1 METAKEPQLSPEYVL
16 AERII
21 NELFRAREKFPGKNA
36 TFPALVEEVGEL
48 ATALME
54 ETTERV
60 HKEAIQVAVM
70 AMRIILDGDQTLDV
84 WSEYKN
90 LDRLIND

>member
-1 METAKEPQLSPEYVL
+1 MKTANEPPLSPEYAL
-16 AERII
+16 ADRII

-54 ETTERV
+54 EPTYRV
-60 HKEAIQVAVM
+60 HNEAIQVAVM
-70 AMRIILDGDQTLDV
+70 AMRIVLDGDQTLDD
-84 WSEYKN
+84 WRAYKN
-90 LDRLIND
+90 LERLIND